1 MRACWGA
8 LKDQSLGVAA
18 LANCVIILRSLS
30 LFLWLIGAPSFA
42 LTSRNTLA
50 TFGLRSSFGGFFLP
64 FIELGC
70 PGRQKD
76 GLAERGRGVLE
87 GLWEPLLSSNTLKT
101 QVLQR
106 IITPVS
112 QSLSALTE
120 IPGNFLPVVSYLGS
134 LSRGRLALRLQKEHS
149 ANVHANHLAEHEYR
163 ASSPILRIGRRTA
176 GSSSG

>member
-30 LFLWLIGAPSFA
+30 LFFWLIGAPSFA

-76 GLAERGRGVLE
+76 GLAERGRGVVE

-112 QSLSALTE
+112 PSLSALTE

-134 LSRGRLALRLQKEHS
+134 LSRAAWRS
-149 ANVHANHLAEHEYR
+149 ACKR
-163 ASSPILRIGRRTA
+163 SILLTCTPTISRSMHTGHHPQSYA
-176 GSSSG
+176 